1 MFHFRYDYDYDDDV
15 QMPEPEIMSQQEL
28 TLGKLSI
35 TDDTSS
41 SSMEANAVTSNDD
54 STAEVQQTPSDHSL
68 PPISDRTYP
77 PWQLRFFIRPGLGGF
92 FHTYPTLGGPFRSLK
107 EAEDAF
113 VRHLDEL
120 RSPMM

>member
-41 SSMEANAVTSNDD
+41 SSTEADAVTTND
-54 STAEVQQTPSDHSL
+54 TAAEVQQTPSDHSL
-68 PPISDRTYP
+68 PPISDRTFP
-77 PWQLRFFIRPGLGGF
+77 PWQLRFFIRPALGGF